1 MIGMLDRKLLRDLAK
16 LRAQLFAIAA
26 VVASGIATLVTMQST
41 LDSLQRAMTDA
52 YSAQRF
58 AEVFVHLERAPQ
70 HVEAELALVPGVAAL
85 DTRVVAD
92 VKIHVAPA
100 LGGGDGRGGSGAARD
115 GLITGRF
122 VSLPDDDRPH
132 LIELHLIRGRLP
144 EPGRTDEVALS
155 DAFARAH
162 GLVPGDTLSVVVNER
177 ELVLRVVGEVLSPE
191 YVYAM
196 APGSIVP
203 DDELF
208 GVLFARRELV
218 AASFGMEGAFNDVVF
233 TLARGAEPRA
243 VLADV
248 DRILAPYG
256 GLGAIPRADQASH
269 WFVANELKQ
278 LQSMGRMLPS
288 IFLGVATFLFAVVLA
303 RMVTQQRGE
312 IAVLKAFG
320 RRDMELGL
328 HYGKLVVLVAF
339 VAALGGLLAGRA
351 MGAAMVDLYRPYFR
365 FPRLAH
371 IVEPR
376 LVLSAVGVALG
387 AALVGAAGAVR
398 RAVRMAPAEAMRPP
412 APPMFKRTI
421 LERLGAFWGSGPAS
435 RPSIITNLSVTTRS
449 VLRNIERK
457 PLRALASVFGTASG
471 GALLLS
477 GLAMS
482 DSIDHAL
489 ELQFHSAQ
497 REDMTVTLG
506 APRGT
511 EALDELTRLPGV
523 RRVELFRVVDARIRA
538 GTRQRRVAVEGV
550 SLDATL
556 RPPIDIEGRVRAVPE
571 SGLALSEG
579 LAEALGVRLGERVVI
594 EVLEE
599 RRPVFTAE
607 VTAVY
612 SSFVG
617 LGARMDALELARAM
631 GEGPR
636 VSGAH
641 LLVDAAQQHEL
652 DEALREAP
660 LVIAASARKD
670 ALRRFRET
678 TAESMGFMAFFL
690 VLFATVLVSGVVYN
704 DARVTL
710 AERGRELASMR
721 VLGYRRGEVATIFL
735 GETWLL
741 AALGIPVGCA
751 LGAGLAWLTL
761 RRAQSEMFRM
771 PLSIDASTFAIT
783 ALVLIAAA
791 VVSGL
796 LCRRGLDRIDL
807 VEVLKERS

>member
-1 MIGMLDRKLLRDLAK
+1 MIGMLDRKLLRDLVK

-26 VVASGIATLVTMQST
+26 VVASGIATLVTMRST
-41 LDSLQRAMTDA
+41 LDSLQLAMTDA
-52 YSAQRF
+52 YATQRF
-58 AEVFVHLERAPQ
+58 ADVFVHLERAPQ
-70 HVEAELALVPGVAAL
+70 HVEDELARVPGVAAL

-92 VKIHVAPA
+92 VKIQVDQA
-100 LGGGDGRGGSGAARD
+100 LARSELRRGAARD

-132 LIELHLIRGRLP
+132 LVELHVLRGRLP
-144 EPGRTDEVALS
+144 EPGRVDEVALS
-155 DAFARAH
+155 DAFAHAH
-162 GLVPGDTLSVVVNER
+162 GLLPGDSLSVVVNER
-177 ELVLRVVGEVLSPE
+177 QLALRVVGEVLSPE

-208 GVLFARRELV
+208 GVLFARRALV

-233 TLARGAEPRA
+233 TLARGAEPRG
-243 VLADV
+243 VLAAV

-312 IAVLKAFG
+312 IAVMKAFG
-320 RRDMELGL
+320 RRDLELGL
-328 HYGKLVVLVAF
+328 HYGKLVVLVAV
-339 VAALGGLLAGRA
+339 VAALGGLVAGRA
-351 MGAAMVDLYRPYFR
+351 MGSAMVDLYRPYFR

-371 IVEPR
+371 VVEPS
-376 LVLSAVGVALG
+376 LALAAVGVALG
-387 AALVGAAGAVR
+387 AALLGAAAAVR

-412 APPMFKRTI
+412 APPTFQRA
-421 LERLGAFWGSGPAS
+421 LFERVGAFWSRGPAQ
-435 RPSIITNLSVTTRS
+435 RPLVLANLSVTTRS

-482 DSIDHAL
+482 DSIDNTLA
-489 ELQFHSAQ
+489 LQFTSAQ
-497 REDMTVTLG
+497 REDMTATLG
-506 APRGT
+506 TPRGA
-511 EALDELTRLPGV
+511 EAIDEFTRLPGV
-523 RRVELFRVVDARIRA
+523 RRAEPFRVVDTRFRA
-538 GTRQRRVAVEGV
+538 GTRQRRVALEGV
-550 SLDATL
+550 SPGATL
-556 RPPIDIEGRVRAVPE
+556 RPPIDSEGRVRAVPA

-579 LAEALGVRLGERVVI
+579 LAEALGVGVGEHVVV
-594 EVLEE
+594 ESLEE

-617 LGARMDALELARAM
+617 LGARMDADELARAL

-636 VSGAH
+636 VSGVH
-641 LLVDAAQQHEL
+641 LLVDPAQRREL

-660 LVIAASARKD
+660 LVVGASARAD
-670 ALRRFRET
+670 TLRRFRET

-690 VLFATVLVSGVVYN
+690 VLFATVLVAGVVYN

-741 AALGIPVGCA
+741 AALGIPVGCG
-751 LGAGLAWLTL
+751 LGAGLAWFTL
-761 RRAQSEMFRM
+761 RRAQSEMFHM
-771 PLSIDASTFAIT
+771 PLAIEASTYAIT

-791 VVSGL
+791 VASGL